1 MNETRHFGVERF
13 NSCKTLKYSLFNFQL
28 GFFYFAW
35 EEYVGQFQYI
45 NTVLYC
51 ASYLRPFFSH

>member
-13 NSCKTLKYSLFNFQL
+13 NSCKTLKYSLFYFQL

-51 ASYLRPFFSH
+51 VSNHHI